1 MIIGGKEISEILV
14 RTKENELILS
24 ITDKNFILKN
34 GYDVDLWPS
43 AEKKSEETEKQSDIK
58 HKKGTTKSPHA
69 STLRIEV
76 Y

>member
-43 AEKKSEETEKQSDIK
+43 AEKKNP
-58 HKKGTTKSPHA
+58 KKRKNNLILSTKRVQRKAPMQVH
-69 STLRIEV
+69 
-76 Y
+76 

>member
-43 AEKKSEETEKQSDIK
+43 AEKKSEETEK
-58 HKKGTTKSPHA
+58 
-69 STLRIEV
+69 
-76 Y
+76 

>member
-43 AEKKSEETEKQSDIK
+43 AEK
-58 HKKGTTKSPHA
+58 
-69 STLRIEV
+69 
-76 Y
+76 

>member
-34 GYDVDLWPS
+34 GYDVDLWHQRRKNP
-43 AEKKSEETEKQSDIK
+43 KKRKNNLILS
-58 HKKGTTKSPHA
+58 TKRVQRKAPMQVH
-69 STLRIEV
+69 
-76 Y
+76 